1 MLHTE
6 RLTLRNL
13 VESDFD
19 AVHRY
24 ASDPMVTR
32 YTSFGPNTTDETR
45 AFLTR
50 SIESAAA
57 TPRRNYAFA
66 AVERASGDLIGGCG
80 LEQCDRTGE
89 HYAFGYCFNRSR
101 WRLGFGQEAAAALV
115 QFGFERLQAHR
126 LYAHVFVGNAAS
138 VRILERLAFRQE
150 GLALQSLYL
159 RNSWHDI
166 LTFAQLRREWLAAK
180 DSAGTETMRL
190 L

>member
-6 RLTLRNL
+6 RLILRTHAQ
-13 VESDFD
+13 SDFD
-19 AVHRY
+19 AVHQY
-24 ASDPMVTR
+24 ASDPLVTR
-32 YTSFGPNTTDETR
+32 YTSFGPNTADETR

-57 TPRRNYAFA
+57 TPRRNYTFA
-66 AVERASGDLIGGCG
+66 AVERASGELIGGCG
-80 LEQCDRTGE
+80 LEQCDGTGQ
-89 HYAFGYCFNRSR
+89 HYVFGYCFNRGR
-101 WRLGFGQEAAAALV
+101 WRLGFGREAASALV

-126 LYAHVFVGNAAS
+126 LCAHVFVGNVAS

-166 LTFAQLRREWLAAK
+166 LTFAQLRREWLAAR
-180 DSAGTETMRL
+180 DSERN
-190 L
+190 